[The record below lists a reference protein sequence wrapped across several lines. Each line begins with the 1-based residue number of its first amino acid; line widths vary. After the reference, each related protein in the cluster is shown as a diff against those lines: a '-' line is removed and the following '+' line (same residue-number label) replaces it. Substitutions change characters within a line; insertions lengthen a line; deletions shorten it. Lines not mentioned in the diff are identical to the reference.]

1 MLLTHLAPFFHS
13 LFSVSVNSAC
23 AQGTTGPHA
32 PVITL
37 SGSSKGQGWCVW
49 GVRAAN
55 VCGQAS
61 ARGEKRDSALIGV
74 GGESVMAHS
83 SLRRRAHGAHASSLQ
98 PWLSLETHTGH
109 CTLTTHTGTLHP
121 FHMLRTLLAT
131 AARRGRRPDRALV
144 VGQLPAA
151 EWGGRAGGGAAAGGL
166 ATPESPV
173 SDERARRACVN
184 AFFSSRE
191 RAPCP
196 VIAPLSVTR
205 PPDRPRIAAAPC
217 THQCVWRLV
226 KRRPVLVRVVRYI

>member
-1 MLLTHLAPFFHS
+1 M
-13 LFSVSVNSAC
+13 
-23 AQGTTGPHA
+23 G
-32 PVITL
+32 
-37 SGSSKGQGWCVW
+37 

-83 SLRRRAHGAHASSLQ
+83 SLQRRAHGARAPSLQ
-98 PWLSLETHTGH
+98 PALSLETHTGH
-109 CTLTTHTGTLHP
+109 CTLTTHTDTLHP

-131 AARRGRRPDRALV
+131 AARRGGRPDRALV
-144 VGQLPAA
+144 VGQLSRRVRPAA
-151 EWGGRAGGGAAAGGL
+151 EWGGRAGGSAAAGGL

-196 VIAPLSVTR
+196 VIAPLPVTR

-226 KRRPVLVRVVRYI
+226 KRRPVRVRVVRYI